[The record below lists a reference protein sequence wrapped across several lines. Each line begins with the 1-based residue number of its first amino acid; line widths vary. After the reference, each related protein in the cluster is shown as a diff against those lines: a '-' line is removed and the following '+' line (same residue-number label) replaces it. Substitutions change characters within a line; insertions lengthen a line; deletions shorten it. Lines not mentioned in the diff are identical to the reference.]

1 MSKVVRI
8 FSPSKDWR
16 SWKIVGTALSAAI
29 YLCRVVTG
37 AWWCPEW
44 VGASGECQRRC
55 GRSTLCQFLLAL
67 IDLNTFVTAK
77 SICWWRW
84 WWCEGR
90 TGGGEACLLSVPSL
104 FKILPPKNTESDPK
118 FGSVFL
124 LKKNVVFF
132 PGISLLFLFFLITFF
147 DVELLTNH

>member
-8 FSPSKDWR
+8 FSPSKDWK

-118 FGSVFL
+118 FESVFL
-124 LKKNVVFF
+124 LKKKCCIF
-132 PGISLLFLFFLITFF
+132 PGISLLFLLFLISFF